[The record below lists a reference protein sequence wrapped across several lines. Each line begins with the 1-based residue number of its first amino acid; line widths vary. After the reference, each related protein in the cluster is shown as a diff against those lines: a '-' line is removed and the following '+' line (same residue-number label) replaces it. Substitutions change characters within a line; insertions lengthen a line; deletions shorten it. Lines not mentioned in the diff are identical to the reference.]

1 MSKNSKKIKTILLKA
16 RYLESELELVEE
28 DFKESQP
35 EFREALYSRIKEVK
49 GEDYSLNNQ
58 DKKEDK
64 DAPKKD
70 LAEEIMEI
78 EKKPIPEE
86 FKKVYR
92 KVMLI
97 VHPDRL
103 GGIEDLEEIE
113 RMEKLAVSVTS
124 AVDSENWYL
133 LTSIAV
139 ELGIDLSDVPDSY
152 IEGINKSC
160 ATMEKE
166 INVFKKSFVVSWKN
180 ADEKAR
186 EELLDSYIEL
196 FV

>member
-35 EFREALYSRIKEVK
+35 EFREALHSRIKETK
-49 GEDYSLNNQ
+49 GEDYLPNNQ

-64 DAPKKD
+64 DAQKKD
-70 LAEEIMEI
+70 LTKEIMEI

-103 GGIEDLEEIE
+103 GGIEDLEERE
-113 RMEKLAVSVTS
+113 RLK
-124 AVDSENWYL
+124 
-133 LTSIAV
+133 
-139 ELGIDLSDVPDSY
+139 
-152 IEGINKSC
+152 
-160 ATMEKE
+160 
-166 INVFKKSFVVSWKN
+166 
-180 ADEKAR
+180 R
-186 EELLDSYIEL
+186 
-196 FV
+196 